1 MKIGKAMGLDHIHV
15 DIRKCLGE
23 ERLGWLMKLFNVIF
37 RTAKIPYKWRLS
49 TIILLFNIIFKIAKM
64 LRKWRLSRII
74 PLSRTRVIFK
84 IVIIIE
90 ILN

>member
-1 MKIGKAMGLDHIHV
+1 MKIGKAVGLDHIHV

-49 TIILLFNIIFKIAKM
+49 
-64 LRKWRLSRII
+64 RII

-90 ILN
+90 ILNYVVTL